1 MGDRLSVPLDPLIA
15 SSITFQS
22 YDPAAEISGVFRT
35 PLRKH
40 VALEG
45 WFMEYLR
52 VDGGATQTPAGEFDI
67 RQISLSRAIAGR
79 VNAFHL
85 HPKRVQDE
93 LWCVLEGTLL
103 VWLIDARAD
112 SPTRG
117 NRRKVVLT
125 GEAPELLHIPS
136 GVAHGYRAGP
146 NGGLLLYAM
155 NSQFDPADPNE
166 GRLPWDF
173 FGTELWE
180 EDRG

>member
-1 MGDRLSVPLDPLIA
+1 MSIALDPAVA
-15 SSITFQS
+15 SSVAFQS
-22 YDPAAEISGVFRT
+22 YDAPAEISGVFRK

-40 VALEG
+40 AALEG

-52 VDGGATQTPAGEFDI
+52 LDAGTAQAPVEGFDV

-85 HPKRVQDE
+85 HPKRSQDE
-93 LWCVLEGTLL
+93 LWCVLEGSLL
-103 VWLIDARAD
+103 VWLVDARAD

-125 GEAPELLHIPS
+125 GEMPELLHIPS

-146 NGGLLLYAM
+146 EGGLLLYAM

-173 FGTELWE
+173 FGAELWE